1 MTVAE
6 LIEKL
11 KQFPQ
16 NYEVVAGNYG
26 EGDTI
31 FNSATNALE
40 NIGVTKIRNPK
51 YSLAVARIVDE
62 KDGTTPAVHLW

>member
-16 NYEVVAGNYG
+16 NYVVVAGNYG